1 MAINNFS
8 VSAFRTANG
17 LAYGGAR
24 PALFY
29 VTGNFPTGV
38 TDVKQKLM
46 FTCKG
51 ATLPATNVG
60 KIETRF
66 LGRVV
71 PQVGDR
77 SFEDLTLTVIN
88 DEDFAVRKAFEGW
101 MNQLQNN
108 SDGLRQAANLHSK
121 FVVTQKGKDGG
132 DIYSYTFHNCFP
144 TTVASIELNWDSADT
159 IEEFQVTLAYDYFDG
174 ASGKTAD
181 LSASNSSVSG

>member
-17 LAYGGAR
+17 LAQGGAR

-29 VTGNFPTGV
+29 VTGNFPAGV
-38 TDVKQKLM
+38 DNATQKLM

-77 SFEDLTLTVIN
+77 TFEDLTLTVIN
-88 DEDFAVRKAFEGW
+88 DEDFKVRKAFEGW

-108 SDGLRQAANLHSK
+108 ADGLRKATNLHSN
-121 FVVTQKGKDGG
+121 FLITQKGKDGG

-144 TTVASIELNWDSADT
+144 ITVASIELSWDSADT
-159 IEEFQVTLAYDYFDG
+159 IEEFQVTLTYDYFEG
-174 ASGKTAD
+174 ATGNGVIK
-181 LSASNSSVSG
+181 SNSSVSG